1 MIMYEE
7 RILVCVS
14 QSPASHKLI
23 HIASQIA
30 ASEKAVFSAV
40 CVIEPRHAS
49 NEDTDLKRCIEHL
62 DYAKSLGADTKLFFG
77 RFIAL
82 KIAAYAKSWGADKIV
97 LGRSIIKKDIP
108 VSRRYL
114 AKELKIL
121 LPGIKVTTVPDT
133 SHFYDEKENPEKV
146 HMRVSDIWISAVILT
161 VTTLLCWWL
170 GKLGLN
176 DATLITLYILAV
188 LLISFFTNGYFCGI
202 VSSILSVN
210 IFNFLFTVPYFS
222 LKSYAPGYPVTLIV
236 MFVAVFLISYL
247 TAQVR
252 RQAQQ
257 HAQNAYR
264 TEMLLSA
271 NRILQR
277 ATDENKIYRAAVD
290 QVGKLLMRSVLLY
303 PVHDNK
309 LDEPIPVPFGE
320 DENNLRLSASVPS
333 ELRVAEWV
341 IDNNVQAGAS
351 TGIFDDSAFWYLA
364 VRVNDDDAVCAV
376 AAIRIGKDESID
388 PFDKN
393 LVLAMLGE
401 CAVAINKE
409 RLDRAGEQYAF
420 RIEQEQMRSNLL
432 RSISHDLRTP
442 LTTISGNAAMLMSG
456 DVPTENERHQVYS
469 DIYEDSIWLID
480 LVENLLSITKL
491 DNEQHLGISLQPQ
504 DISDII
510 DAAVSHVQPRAKN
523 HNISVVPSTE
533 LIIVNVDCTLF
544 IQLIDNLLEN
554 AFKYS
559 GENGEIK
566 IETKRTGDSAVTLV
580 SDNGPGI
587 PDAEKEKVFDMFYTT
602 QKHASADDRRGLG
615 LGLALCRLI
624 VQEHHGTIRVY
635 DNNPHGAVFEITMP
649 AVNENIK
656 QV

>member
-1 MIMYEE
+1 MHKK

-30 ASEKAVFSAV
+30 ASEQAMFSAV
-40 CVIEPRHAS
+40 CVIEPRH
-49 NEDTDLKRCIEHL
+49 NTPEDTDLKRCMEHM
-62 DYAKSLGADTKLFFG
+62 DYARNLGADAELIFG
-77 RFIAL
+77 HFIAL
-82 KIAAYAKSWGADKIV
+82 RIAAYAKSRGASKIV
-97 LGRSIIKKDIP
+97 LGRSILKKDIP

-114 AKELKIL
+114 AKELKTL
-121 LPGIKVTTVPDT
+121 LPDIEVTTVPNT
-133 SHFYDEKENPEKV
+133 SHSYDEKEKPEKI
-146 HMRVSDIWISAVILT
+146 RVRIGDIWVSAAILT
-161 VTTLLCWWL
+161 VTTLLCWWFE
-170 GKLGLN
+170 KLGLN
-176 DATLITLYILAV
+176 DAALITLYILAV
-188 LLISFFTNGYFCGI
+188 LLISFFTNGYLCGI

-236 MFVAVFLISYL
+236 MFLTAFLTSYL

-264 TEMLLSA
+264 TEILLSA
-271 NRILQR
+271 NRILER
-277 ATDENKIYRAAVD
+277 ATDENEIFRSAAD

-303 PVHDNK
+303 PVRDNK
-309 LDEPIPVPFGE
+309 LDIPIPVPFGE
-320 DENNLRLSASVPS
+320 DEGSLRSSASISS
-333 ELRVAEWV
+333 EQKVAEWV
-341 IDNNVQAGAS
+341 IGNNVQAGAS

-376 AAIRIGKDESID
+376 VAIRIGKNEPID

-401 CAVAINKE
+401 CAVAIDKE

-456 DVPTENERHQVYS
+456 DVPTENERQQVYS

-491 DNEQHLGISLQPQ
+491 DNGHLGITLQPQ
-504 DISDII
+504 DISDMI
-510 DAAVSHVQPRAKN
+510 DAAVSHVQPRSKD
-523 HNISVVPSTE
+523 HHISVIPPAE
-533 LIIVNVDCTLF
+533 LTIVNVDCTLF
-544 IQLIDNLLEN
+544 IQLLDNLLEN

-559 GENGEIK
+559 GENGDIM
-566 IETKRTGDSAVTLV
+566 IETKRTGDNVVILV
-580 SDNGPGI
+580 ADNGPGI

-602 QKHASADDRRGLG
+602 QNHAAADDRRGLG

-624 VQEHHGTIRVY
+624 VQEHQGTINVY
-635 DNNPHGAVFEITMP
+635 DNDPHGAVFKITLP
-649 AVNENIK
+649 AINEDI
-656 QV
+656 